1 MRPHATLIIAGHA
14 PQEAKE
20 TLMPSPFDFP
30 TPSIRRWA
38 QPVMFGLLMSA
49 AASALAQAPAPPTS
63 AMQTCQLGNMTLESG
78 AVIPNFRM
86 TYITHGTLNPERS
99 NAILSIH
106 GLRGDRTTQ
115 SVWAGPGLALDTTR
129 YFVVQ
134 PDTMSVASI
143 DPNATTS
150 PTRSGMNM
158 EFPRFN
164 IRDMVTAEH
173 RLLTECLNIRRLVA
187 VTGTSMGG
195 IGALQWAVSFPDFM
209 DAVIPLVPQAHAS
222 RQANF
227 IWEAARQ
234 TIMLDPKWRDGS
246 YPNDDP
252 PRRGTGVGMI
262 IQNAFGISASG
273 YDSLFPNGAAV
284 HRNYAQMVEQ
294 IGRTTQ
300 ARDWI
305 YRTWAIE
312 SHDIAQTPPFN
323 GDLAAAARSIRARL
337 LLIPNCFDQL
347 LPPGESGVMQVA
359 AHAPNVKVVDIDD
372 PGGHGGTRSPR
383 GIAVITAETRDL
395 FARIADGRPGF
406 GGPAFPRHWARAD
419 RCPG

>member
-1 MRPHATLIIAGHA
+1 MRPRATLIIAGHA

-195 IGALQWAVSFPDFM
+195 IGALQWAVSHPSRMHKVVAITPMARTERWSQLVNEMARRALFV
-209 DAVIPLVPQAHAS
+209 DAECLVPRPRAEAMRLWVPLSQLVMTRTPEALRAFASQVRVGEELRTENRRSHTRAHLAP
-222 RQANF
+222 
-227 IWEAARQ
+227 
-234 TIMLDPKWRDGS
+234 M
-246 YPNDDP
+246 
-252 PRRGTGVGMI
+252 PRR
-262 IQNAFGISASG
+262 A
-273 YDSLFPNGAAV
+273 
-284 HRNYAQMVEQ
+284 
-294 IGRTTQ
+294 
-300 ARDWI
+300 
-305 YRTWAIE
+305 
-312 SHDIAQTPPFN
+312 
-323 GDLAAAARSIRARL
+323 
-337 LLIPNCFDQL
+337 
-347 LPPGESGVMQVA
+347 
-359 AHAPNVKVVDIDD
+359 
-372 PGGHGGTRSPR
+372 
-383 GIAVITAETRDL
+383 
-395 FARIADGRPGF
+395 
-406 GGPAFPRHWARAD
+406 
-419 RCPG
+419 

>member
-1 MRPHATLIIAGHA
+1 
-14 PQEAKE
+14 
-20 TLMPSPFDFP
+20 MPSLSKSPDQG
-30 TPSIRRWA
+30 TRRWA
-38 QPVMFGLLMSA
+38 AWVMFGLLVYA
-49 AASALAQAPAPPTS
+49 AMPALAQGPAPPTS
-63 AMQTCQLGNMTLESG
+63 AMQTCQLGNMTLEGG

-86 TYITHGTLNPERS
+86 TFITHGTLNAERS
-99 NAILSIH
+99 NAILSLH

-134 PDTMSVASI
+134 PDTMGVASI

-158 EFPRFN
+158 TFPRFT
-164 IRDMVTAEH
+164 IRDMVAAEH
-173 RLLTECLNIRRLVA
+173 RMLTECLNIRHLVA

-195 IGALQWAVSFPDFM
+195 IGAMQWAVSFPDFM
-209 DAVIPLVPQAHAS
+209 DAVIPLVPQAHAN
-222 RQANF
+222 RQVNF

-234 TIMLDPKWRDGS
+234 TIMLDPAWRDGN
-246 YPNDDP
+246 YPNDNP

-273 YDSLFPNGAAV
+273 YESLFSDGAAV
-284 HRNYAQMVEQ
+284 HRTYAQMVEQ
-294 IGRTTQ
+294 IGGSTQ
-300 ARDWI
+300 ARDWV

-312 SHDIAQTPPFN
+312 SHDIARTPPFN
-323 GDLAAAARSIRARL
+323 GDLAAASRSIRARL

-359 AHAPNVKVVDIDD
+359 AHAPNVKIVDIDD

-383 GIAVITAETRDL
+383 GIAVITTETRDL
-395 FARIADGRPGF
+395 LARIADGRPGF